1 MIAYNVCP
9 EVLSQLGENI
19 PETLSSDETI
29 AMTEAT
35 LGLVKG
41 ITDEDLLGMKEMDLK
56 LATSISFYSLMWR
69 AAYYAKQE
77 MVPFITCRVVQQTME
92 KTSLNPSQR
101 LSHYRQPK
109 GRQMPLLGPQGP
121 YIPLKYKRGEMAGN

>member
-1 MIAYNVCP
+1 
-9 EVLSQLGENI
+9 
-19 PETLSSDETI
+19 
-29 AMTEAT
+29 MTETT
-35 LGLVKG
+35 LRLVKG

-92 KTSLNPSQR
+92 NGLCKHSFGGLFTLAAILCGNILPKKDIKSAMKIGKAAMSCFTQRYNTSEQIPEIYASYYCFVAWR
-101 LSHYRQPK
+101 TE
-109 GRQMPLLGPQGP
+109 PL
-121 YIPLKYKRGEMAGN
+121 